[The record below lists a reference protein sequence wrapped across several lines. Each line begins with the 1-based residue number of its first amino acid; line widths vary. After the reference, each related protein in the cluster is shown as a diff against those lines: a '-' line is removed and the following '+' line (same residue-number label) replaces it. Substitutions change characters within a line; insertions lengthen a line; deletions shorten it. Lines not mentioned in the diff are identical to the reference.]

1 MASTDQESGTPAV
14 NNNISYEPVGKAQK
28 LVLMSTVTRIV
39 CLGLW
44 LFIVILLFIALIV
57 LATNSKTIEDIPI
70 TLNVQN
76 VSAYSYMLSVIVF
89 GLVYSLWRLGFSIY
103 LFITNVKGYFLID
116 FYGDKIISY
125 LLATGTAAG
134 FAATKDVK
142 TYFSQQFQFLDL
154 EDGELDGFCSMGYAS
169 ASLVLIAFICTAMLS
184 VMSSYAF
191 AANAKPRA

>member
-14 NNNISYEPVGKAQK
+14 NSNISYEPVGK
-28 LVLMSTVTRIV
+28 
-39 CLGLW
+39 
-44 LFIVILLFIALIV
+44 
-57 LATNSKTIEDIPI
+57 P
-70 TLNVQN
+70 QN
-76 VSAYSYMLSVIVF
+76 YMLSVIVF